1 MFRYYT
7 VKSPTA
13 ADKAL
18 TASFIEGSD
27 LSGETYMLAKVPETD
42 PDPVWEGTGVEL
54 DVEDV
59 PAARQSAIYQAS
71 AGDAYREKCRAFG
84 NGLVSVFVADST
96 AALPAG
102 VLAGLLEYLLPAL
115 VAAQGGYITTLRYIL
130 ANRADFPPAYTAPVR
145 DALVAECDAFLAKF
159 PGRAGTQ

>member
-27 LSGETYMLAKVPETD
+27 LSGETYMLAKVPESD

-59 PAARQSAIYQAS
+59 AAARQSALYQAE
-71 AGDAYREKCRAFG
+71 AGESYRSKCQDFG
-84 NGLVSVFVADST
+84 NALVSSFVAQST
-96 AALPAG
+96 SALPAS
-102 VLAGLLEYLLPAL
+102 VLGGLLEYLLPAL
-115 VAAQGGYITTLRYIL
+115 VAAQGGYITTLRFIL
-130 ANRADFPPAYTAPVR
+130 ANRADLPPAYTAPVR

-159 PGRAGTQ
+159 PGRAGV